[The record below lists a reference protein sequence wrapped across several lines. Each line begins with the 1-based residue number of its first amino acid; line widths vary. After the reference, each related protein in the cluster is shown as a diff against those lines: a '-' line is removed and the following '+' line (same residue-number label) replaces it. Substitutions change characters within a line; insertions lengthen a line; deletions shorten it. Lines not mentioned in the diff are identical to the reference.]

1 MILLLSSMTILLL
14 MDVPIAVAM
23 GLSSLCYLLIQTD
36 IPLMVVPQTMYNG
49 TESFILLAIP
59 LFIFA
64 GKLMDRGGLSQKI
77 VNFASSLV
85 GFIKGGLAM
94 VSVLAA
100 MFFSGISG
108 SANADT
114 AAISS
119 LTIPAMKKKNYHPG
133 FAASLLSS
141 AGSIGVILPP
151 SIPMVVFAALTNVSV
166 SKMFLGGVIPGI
178 LCGVALM
185 VFSYIVAR
193 RENLPRESRFELKN
207 VWISFKEAIFA
218 LGMPF
223 IILGGIFS
231 GMFTATES
239 AAIAVLYG
247 FVLGTFVYRKIKI
260 RDIMEIAKETA
271 MMTAIPMFVV
281 ATSATFVWVMS
292 EQKATESLLS
302 SLLMLTDN
310 PYVVLMLMNIAL
322 LILGTFLDALPAI
335 VLSAPFIVEIAAQ
348 YHIDPVFLGVITVF
362 NMAIG
367 FGTPPVG
374 VTLFISCSVAEIK
387 LPDTYKYLWW
397 ALGAMTVVLLL
408 ITYIPGLVMYL
419 PNLIAK

>member
-1 MILLLSSMTILLL
+1 MLLLLSSMTILLL

-23 GLSSLCYLLIQTD
+23 GMSSLCYLLFGSNV
-36 IPLMVVPQTMYNG
+36 PLTVIPQTMYNG
-49 TESFILLAIP
+49 TESFVLLAIP
-59 LFIFA
+59 LFILA
-64 GKLMDRGGLSQKI
+64 GKLMDRGGLSEKI

-94 VSVLAA
+94 VSVVAG
-100 MFFSGISG
+100 MFFAGISG

-119 LTIPAMKKKNYHPG
+119 LTIPAMKKKNYDPG
-133 FAASLLSS
+133 FAATLLSG
-141 AGSIGVILPP
+141 AGSIGVIIPP
-151 SIPMVVFAALTNVSV
+151 SIPMVVFAALTNTSV
-166 SKMFLGGVIPGI
+166 SKLFLGGIIPGI
-178 LCGVALM
+178 LCGLALM
-185 VFSYIVAR
+185 VFSYIVAC
-193 RENLPRESRFELKN
+193 RENLPRESSFVLKN
-207 VWISFKEAIFA
+207 VWITFKDAIFA
-218 LGMPF
+218 LGMP
-223 IILGGIFS
+223 IVILGGIFS
-231 GMFTATES
+231 GFFTATES

-247 FVLGTFVYRKIKI
+247 FIVGVFVYKQIKLS
-260 RDIMEIAKETA
+260 DILEIAKETA

-292 EQKATESLLS
+292 EQKATETVLD
-302 SLLMLTDN
+302 SLLMLTSN
-310 PYVVLMLMNIAL
+310 PYIVLLLMNIAL
-322 LILGTFLDALPAI
+322 LLLGTFLDALPAI

-348 YHIDPVFLGVITVF
+348 YNFDPVFLGVITVF

-374 VTLFISCSVAEIK
+374 VTLFVSCSIAEIK

-397 ALGAMTVVLLL
+397 SLGAMTVVLLL
-408 ITYIPGLVMYL
+408 ITYVPGLIMFL